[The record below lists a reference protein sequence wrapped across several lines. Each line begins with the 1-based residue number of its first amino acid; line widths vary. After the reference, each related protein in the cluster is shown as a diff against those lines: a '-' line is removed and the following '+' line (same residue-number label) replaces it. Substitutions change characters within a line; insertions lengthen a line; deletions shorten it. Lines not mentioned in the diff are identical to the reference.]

1 LFAIA
6 FLESVGVWESSTP
19 RPEACIRSPSISQV
33 CDRLEISSAKNMIF
47 TYLLFLVPLSFAV
60 AYSHRAPLWVFTTAA
75 AAIIPLAHWI
85 RRATEQIT
93 ERSGPAIGGLLN
105 VTFGNAAEL
114 IVAVFVLYSGKTDV
128 VKAMIMGSMIGNSLL
143 GLGVAILIGSWRR
156 DKQTFKRERAGLLAS
171 LLILSV
177 IALLIPAL
185 FDYTE
190 RELFATSN
198 LGPVDERLSLG
209 VSVVLILVYA
219 ANLFYTLL
227 THRDVFGAD
236 EQEGH
241 ASWSV
246 VKSIAI
252 LLGATAVVAAEADLV
267 SGALDATIIQLNLSP
282 FFVGVILLPLAGNA
296 AEYFTAFYFARRDQM
311 GIVMSISVGSSIQ
324 MALLTTPVLVLASYA
339 LRRPMNL
346 VFHNPLELIAIA
358 GAAFAVNS
366 IAQDG
371 ETTWFEGLLLVAVYA
386 LLALAFF
393 FMKAP

>member
-1 LFAIA
+1 
-6 FLESVGVWESSTP
+6 
-19 RPEACIRSPSISQV
+19 
-33 CDRLEISSAKNMIF
+33 MIF

-60 AYSHRAPLWVFTTAA
+60 AYLHGAPLSVFTTAA

-190 RELFATSN
+190 RELFAASN
-198 LGPVDERLSLG
+198 PGPLDERLSLG

-227 THRDVFGAD
+227 THRDVFGGD
-236 EQEGH
+236 EQKGH
-241 ASWSV
+241 ATWSV

-252 LLGATAVVAAEADLV
+252 LLGATAIVAAEADLV
-267 SGALDATIIQLNLSP
+267 SGSLGATIIQLNLSP
-282 FFVGVILLPLAGNA
+282 FFVGVILLPLIGNA

-311 GIVMSISVGSSIQ
+311 GVVMSISVGSSIQ

-346 VFHNPLELIAIA
+346 VFNNPLELIAIA
-358 GAAFAVNS
+358 GAAFAVNA

-393 FMKAP
+393 FMRAP